1 MQFIMKIKATTRV
14 WVASLTGWEGH
25 LDGSENTVSGNSFPL
40 LAGSPLY
47 SLGVLSVKWRY
58 SRWIPWRISGT
69 SWVTHFAEDL
79 AHIKNLSL
87 EVGAKP
93 C

>member
-1 MQFIMKIKATTRV
+1 MKIKATTRV
-14 WVASLTGWEGH
+14 RVASLTGWEGH